1 MDILIAELMEQEL
14 KAEVVA
20 KAQHYEIFVVLGQM
34 WTEYMQKYF
43 IRAKKYIRFIADK
56 PQNDTRYVFFGWF
69 RTIARK
75 YYVHIAVEP
84 CIDTDLENDHAR
96 ITCFKI
102 SSIAV
107 YPYKKQ
113 GLSLFL
119 STIALFFDKFK
130 LLVNY
135 YKIEGVMNKKI
146 LRSLLNDGWRKRNDA
161 DIYDTTLYKKVE

>member
-1 MDILIAELMEQEL
+1 MRFLLFLGKCGPNISKSSSFVPRNTSDLLLISHRM
-14 KAEVVA
+14 
-20 KAQHYEIFVVLGQM
+20 
-34 WTEYMQKYF
+34 
-43 IRAKKYIRFIADK
+43 IRGF
-56 PQNDTRYVFFGWF
+56 FLFGWF

-130 LLVNY
+130 LLVDY